1 MSHIPPARE
10 AALRKLG
17 AQIGLHP
24 TEPTVAV
31 KGFRIS
37 EGDHRLWMEL
47 AHVHGLNASKTLGVM
62 IDAYLEAHQE
72 DFRPWSGTGA
82 ALPVRFGCF
91 TMLKRQND
99 LLRDRCKTHQVS
111 TSDCIR
117 QIINWTAGLID

>member
-10 AALRKLG
+10 AALKKLG
-17 AQIGLHP
+17 AQLGIRP
-24 TEPTVAV
+24 PEVTVPV
-31 KGFRIS
+31 TGFRIS

-47 AHVHGLNASKTLGVM
+47 AQVHGINASQTLGVM
-62 IDAYLEAHQE
+62 IDAYLDDHEE
-72 DFRPWSGTGA
+72 DFRPWSGAGA
-82 ALPVRFGCF
+82 VLPVRYGRFQV
-91 TMLKRQND
+91 LKRQND